1 MVAQRVVSPN
11 YLGIGVA
18 IVAGVAVLVGAS
30 SQAQAQVNPN
40 IQTQLDIIL
49 PPILVQPLT
58 GPVTPELDKI
68 YIQAANKCVIFD
80 ERSKQFAARFLNF
93 NLNLKRDFHD
103 VTAENLKRDF
113 HDVTAEDVKNA
124 LEMYYGNAS
133 SRNSA
138 KFRGF
143 AAAVPPL
150 TDCKIRQ
157 PVTAKVSFPFNPTYE
172 TNILKSGN
180 NSSPG
185 ESAGFGGSMQVTA
198 GVGNGDRPWD
208 LVTIGG
214 GEASTRYTPK
224 FSPSV
229 DGLSSQVQYQMF
241 LHAYGYN
248 PDTKMPVKDID
259 PTSPYIPPTGMITF
273 DTLTFGYQNQTA
285 FTPTFKAEK
294 ADLLT
299 PQATLSRQNIGLS
312 DQVCGTV
319 DNKGNDGRGYCY
331 YANFS
336 LTAGQTFSD
345 VKTLQNVN
353 FAASAT
359 LGWNIDPA
367 WSVTLPAT
375 ATAKSFED
383 VIGGRRDLLLQ
394 LGPVLSYTGNKV
406 PVICSAR
413 ALKESPFCADESTK
427 FTFSLPVTYYRNY
440 STLSTAAWSGWVI
453 MPTLT
458 IAFAYSPTVH

>member
-1 MVAQRVVSPN
+1 MVAQRVVSSN
-11 YLGIGVA
+11 YLGVGLAIVTGVA
-18 IVAGVAVLVGAS
+18 ANLGLS
-30 SQAQAQVNPN
+30 LQAQAQVNLN
-40 IQTQLDIIL
+40 IQEQLNIIL
-49 PPILVQPLT
+49 PPITVQPLN
-58 GPVTPELDKI
+58 GPVTPEEGKVF
-68 YIQAANKCVIFD
+68 IQAVNKCVLVD
-80 ERSKQFAARFLNF
+80 AQSKQFAADVLNATDAF
-93 NLNLKRDFHD
+93 GAGVLKKDIRD
-103 VTAENLKRDF
+103 VTEEDIKRAYEQYF
-113 HDVTAEDVKNA
+113 GNSSFRA
-124 LEMYYGNAS
+124 LVNKKRFFAS
-133 SRNSA
+133 
-138 KFRGF
+138 
-143 AAAVPPL
+143 PPN

-185 ESAGFGGSMQVTA
+185 ESAGFGGTMQVTA
-198 GVGNGDRPWD
+198 GVGNGDRGNWDRPWD
-208 LVTIGG
+208 LVTISG
-214 GEASTRYTPK
+214 GEASTRYTPN

-241 LHAYGYN
+241 LDAYGYN
-248 PDTKMPVKDID
+248 PDTKMPVKNID

-273 DTLTFGYQNQTA
+273 DTLTIGYQNQTA

-312 DQVCGTV
+312 DQVCGAV

-331 YANFS
+331 YANFA

-367 WSVTLPAT
+367 WSVTLPAI

-394 LGPVLSYTGNKV
+394 VGPVLTYTGNTV
-406 PVICSAR
+406 PVICSPKV
-413 ALKESPFCADESTK
+413 LKDSPFCADEGTK
-427 FTFSLPVTYYRNY
+427 FTFTLPVNYYRNY

-453 MPTLT
+453 MPTLS